1 MKEVWRCRLRK
12 KWAYQ
17 TSVACCSSP
26 PGGMGCEATSATHIT
41 LQNLKLNC
49 AGLRHIL
56 DEDEEHVLLKKRTTS
71 EVLLW
76 FCYLPRQ
83 LDLQDR
89 AILRIHLAKLRAMV
103 LWLNWWASRTWIQ
116 LWRREDMKPKKL
128 DFLGMKKTHVLRVVW
143 SKSHVFYHNLRK
155 CFGLQC
161 NVQSQAVLLCFA
173 ALLYLSLYTSNPPLK
188 LVIYTIFFSLTVM
201 SWSAQMLIL

>member
-76 FCYLPRQ
+76 FCYLPRH

-116 LWRREDMKPKKL
+116 LWRHEDIFSVWKNPRPPCSLVQAPCLLSQFKKMFWAAVQCAEPGSSPVLCCAPLPLTVYVKPSIKV
-128 DFLGMKKTHVLRVVW
+128 G
-143 SKSHVFYHNLRK
+143 
-155 CFGLQC
+155 
-161 NVQSQAVLLCFA
+161 
-173 ALLYLSLYTSNPPLK
+173 YLHY
-188 LVIYTIFFSLTVM
+188 IFFSDGNVVKCSNADFINLV
-201 SWSAQMLIL
+201 